1 MITTDFATG
10 APTWLDLGTPDLKGA
25 ISFYRGVFGWQFQAG
40 GPETG
45 GYGMFRVD
53 DKTVAGGM
61 TVSADQGVPAW
72 TVYFGSA
79 DADATVKAAE
89 QAGGTVFLQPM
100 DVLDQGRMAI
110 LADPAGAS
118 FGIWQPG
125 RHKGFGHV
133 TQDGGLNWVE
143 LYTPDVSAAKDFYG
157 SVLGWSAFDVE
168 FPGGSYTT
176 VNPAGTDEN
185 GMFGGIVPLDTD
197 PAEARAGAHWTPYI
211 HVPDVDAAADKV
223 QQTGGTV
230 RSAPVSIPGVGRIAK
245 LADPYGA
252 GFAVIKGDP
261 DQQ

>member
-1 MITTDFATG
+1 MITTDFVNG
-10 APTWLDLGTPDLKGA
+10 APNWLDLGTPDLDGA

-40 GPETG
+40 GAETG

-53 DKTVAGGM
+53 GKTVAGGM
-61 TVSADQGVPAW
+61 TVSAEQGTPAW
-72 TVYFGSA
+72 TVYFRST
-79 DADATVKAAE
+79 DADATVKAVE

-110 LADPAGAS
+110 VADPAGAA

-125 RHKGFGHV
+125 LHKGFGHV

-157 SVLGWSAFDVE
+157 SVLGWGSFDVE

-185 GMFGGIVPLDTD
+185 GMFAGIVPLDID
-197 PAEARAGAHWTPYI
+197 PVEARAGAHWTPYI
-211 HVPDVDAAADKV
+211 HVPDVDAAADTAQKLA
-223 QQTGGTV
+223 GTV
-230 RSAPVSIPGVGRIAK
+230 HSAPVSIPGVGRIAK

-252 GFAVIKGDP
+252 GFAVINGDP
-261 DQQ
+261 EQR